1 MGFRNLRKRL
11 RDFQDAQGSRD
22 EGGLLRPS
30 KRSLERRPSDV
41 QGTRIRFGKD
51 AADDQVDRRRDLVPP
66 EGPQECRQEGALLEA
81 LRRGL
86 ELLRQLRESGEGRI
100 VRGRRRHGE
109 SGPSDA
115 AGFNVSPP
123 DSASVGPRRI

>member
-66 EGPQECRQEGALLEA
+66 EGPQECREERPLLEA

-86 ELLRQLRESGEGRI
+86 ELLRQLRESGKGGI
-100 VRGRRRHGE
+100 LRGRRCHGG

-115 AGFNVSPP
+115 TGFKVSPP
-123 DSASVGPRRI
+123 AFASAGPRRM